1 MARKEFTF
9 RGKTVAELQSLSH
22 KELQELLPS
31 RQRRSLK
38 RGLSDE
44 QKKLLEEAKANKQ
57 NIKTHHRSMIV
68 LPEMINKTI
77 KIHNGKEFVAVLIM
91 PEMIGHYL
99 GEFVMTRKKVSHHAP
114 GIGATRSSASLSVK

>member
-9 RGKTVAELQSLSH
+9 RGKTLGELQQMSQ
-22 KELQELLPS
+22 KELYELLPS

-38 RGLSDE
+38 RGLTEE
-44 QKKLLEEAKANKQ
+44 QKKVMEKIKKNKQ
-57 NIKTHHRSMIV
+57 NIKTHCRDMII
-68 LPEMINKTI
+68 LPEMINKTLRVY
-77 KIHNGKEFVAVLIM
+77 NGKEFIAILIM
-91 PEMIGHYL
+91 PEMLGHYL